1 MTRPCLDS
9 SAWIEIFHNGA
20 NAKAFLK
27 ALGDPSCVIVSTISL
42 YEVWKYTAQHADE
55 HRAQRLIEAM
65 QQGVVVDV
73 DPALASHA
81 AALSLQYKIAMADGL
96 IYATALSHNATL
108 WTQDADF
115 QHLPHVKYVPKRKA

>member
-20 NAKAFLK
+20 NTKVFLK
-27 ALGDPSCVIVSTISL
+27 ALGDPASVIVSTISL

-73 DPALASHA
+73 DPVLAIQA
-81 AALSLQYKIAMADGL
+81 AALSLQHKIAMADSL

-108 WTQDADF
+108 WTQDDAF
-115 QHLPHVKYVPKRKA
+115 QHLPNVKYFPKRKS